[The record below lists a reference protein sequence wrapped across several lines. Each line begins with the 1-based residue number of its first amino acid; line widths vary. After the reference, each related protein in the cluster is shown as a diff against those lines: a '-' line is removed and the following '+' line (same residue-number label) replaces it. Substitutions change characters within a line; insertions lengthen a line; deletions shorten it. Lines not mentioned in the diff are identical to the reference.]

1 MELITLAVRTDWPS
15 QNDGFANTSERI
27 DWPRQNMGLITL
39 AVRTDRTLLFISFN
53 KTSASLIALLQILVP
68 VRWLEAWQA

>member
-15 QNDGFANTSERI
+15 QNDGFDNTSERI

-39 AVRTDRTLLFISFN
+39 AVRTDRTFCSFLLI
-53 KTSASLIALLQILVP
+53 KRLLP
-68 VRWLEAWQA
+68 